1 MREWSTESSEAKQQR
16 KGELRK
22 SHQACKEQVPDDIER
37 GILNR
42 SGTRVATCSGADCAL
57 HKGDPALG
65 STTFLFIMEWMM
77 MTIFQPKGE
86 KHLNFLS
93 WHQGASWASNS
104 LGKKRRH
111 MARRI

>member
-1 MREWSTESSEAKQQR
+1 
-16 KGELRK
+16 
-22 SHQACKEQVPDDIER
+22 
-37 GILNR
+37 
-42 SGTRVATCSGADCAL
+42 
-57 HKGDPALG
+57 
-65 STTFLFIMEWMM
+65 MEWMM